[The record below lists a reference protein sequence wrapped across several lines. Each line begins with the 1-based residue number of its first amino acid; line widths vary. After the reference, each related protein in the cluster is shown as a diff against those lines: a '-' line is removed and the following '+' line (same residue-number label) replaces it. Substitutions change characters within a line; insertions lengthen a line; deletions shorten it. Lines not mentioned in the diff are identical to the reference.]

1 MPQTSSSD
9 DDFLSWLDRVDQLL
23 RDRHDM
29 TLDAVPPGV
38 PLRVRFE
45 AGESPAV
52 FVDAAAAE
60 WLEPPW
66 RPTA

>member
-1 MPQTSSSD
+1 MGHTTTSD
-9 DDFLSWLDRVDQLL
+9 DAFLSWLDRVDQLL

-52 FVDAAAAE
+52 FVETAAAE
-60 WLEPPW
+60 WLEPSW
-66 RPTA
+66 RPSA